1 MTDKLDHPDQPD
13 NKEHKELTENVDS
26 TGNTDAANVDP
37 SQPPRPKVKK
47 RKSQSE
53 EDFQRQAE
61 LYQKGPVIQTPS
73 WLLQRDYNSSDHSA
87 KIERG
92 YLKSAAERAFYM
104 RDYPRAI
111 ELCDIARDNG
121 WDQSSKD
128 FQELEHLRNKAMEAM
143 AQS

>member
-1 MTDKLDHPDQPD
+1 MADKLDQPDQPGQ
-13 NKEHKELTENVDS
+13 KEHTEQVDS
-26 TGNTDAANVDP
+26 TVHTDSANNNP
-37 SQPPRPKVKK
+37 SQPSRPKIKK

-53 EDFQRQAE
+53 EDFQRQAQ
-61 LYQKGPVIQTPS
+61 LYQKGPVVQTPS
-73 WLLQRDYNSSDHSA
+73 WLLQRDYNSVDHSA

-111 ELCDIARDNG
+111 ELCDVARDQG

-143 AQS
+143 ARS